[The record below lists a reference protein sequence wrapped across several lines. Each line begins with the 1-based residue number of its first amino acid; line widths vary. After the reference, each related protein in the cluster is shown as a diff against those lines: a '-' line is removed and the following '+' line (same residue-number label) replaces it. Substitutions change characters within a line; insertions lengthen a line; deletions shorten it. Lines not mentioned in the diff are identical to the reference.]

1 MIEVIAFDADDTL
14 WENEVLYHEAIKKLK
29 DLLSTIQSPELIE
42 QRLDETE
49 IQNLHIF
56 GYGIKSFT
64 LSMIETAILLSGG
77 EINGQTIQHIL
88 EIAKEM
94 LTTEVKL
101 FDHTEETLKVLSK
114 EFDLLLITKG
124 DQFEQQ
130 MKIDKSGLSEYFRHV
145 EIVVEKSQESYLEL
159 LDKYKIDPTR
169 FLMVGNSLRSDIL
182 PVVGIGARAVY
193 IPYDLTWSHEL
204 VTMESDDEHK
214 FDELEHIGQLPG
226 YIISLDKL

>member
-14 WENEVLYHEAIKKLK
+14 WENEILYHEAMQRLK
-29 DLLSTIQSPELIE
+29 ELLVTVQTPELIE
-42 QRLDETE
+42 QRMDEIE
-49 IQNLHIF
+49 IQNVHIF
-56 GYGIKSFT
+56 GYGIKTFA

-77 EINGQTIQHIL
+77 EISGQTIQHIL

-94 LTTEVKL
+94 LTAEVKL

-114 EFDLLLITKG
+114 EFDLMLITKG
-124 DQFEQQ
+124 DQFDQKR
-130 MKIDKSGLSEYFRHV
+130 KIDNSGLSEYFRYI
-145 EIVVEKSQESYLEL
+145 EIVVEKSREIYLEL
-159 LDKYKIDPTR
+159 LDKYKIDSTR

-193 IPYDLTWSHEL
+193 IPYDLTWSQEL
-204 VTMESDDEHK
+204 VTIDSDDEHK

-226 YIISLDKL
+226 YIESLGKV